1 MIPEIFQQILNL
13 FDDCHSHGK
22 SLEINIDEDLINIFP
37 LPHKLIVDL
46 LIDEPSVSAISYL
59 SNDQHT
65 LCFQNN
71 VTQNFIG
78 NK

>member
-13 FDDCHSHGK
+13 FDDCHSRGK
-22 SLEINIDEDLINIFP
+22 SLEINIDEDLIHIFP

-59 SNDQHT
+59 SNDQYT

-71 VTQNFIG
+71 VTENFIG